1 MEVTAKET
9 QRRGPTEELRTGL
22 QEVPRLTAGRGQGG
36 GARNEGRDS
45 WIVGALAPR
54 RPDLRPRQ
62 NGQSKSWKRQRQT
75 ENSSETSAGHPP
87 AACGVG
93 RSGPG
98 GRTPGRPGGR
108 GRGLFGSGDAH
119 GSRRAEGQPWP
130 GAHAGGNGNGTR
142 TRASLL
148 RQGDPSPAPPKPR
161 RKPRR
166 PKGSWAAWSA
176 QTPPRDTERV
186 THSDAEDTTPRA
198 PGRGADRAGGR
209 RTPGG
214 GSRAPPARG
223 TRGPEAGRPPPLAA
237 EATTGSGRDP
247 PVPRPSGT
255 FHLSAPPSARFP
267 DPLNPHM
274 TGTVPEPSGTFRTAP
289 GPVSAQGFWKFLRP
303 APHSLKFTAQTFQ
316 KLPRR

>member
-62 NGQSKSWKRQRQT
+62 NDGQSKSWKRQRQT

-108 GRGLFGSGDAH
+108 GRGLFGSGDPH

-223 TRGPEAGRPPPLAA
+223 TRGPEAGRPPTPPHPRRWPQRRRPAQD
-237 EATTGSGRDP
+237 AT
-247 PVPRPSGT
+247 PRCPDLLELSI
-255 FHLSAPPSARFP
+255 SAPLPP
-267 DPLNPHM
+267 
-274 TGTVPEPSGTFRTAP
+274 P
-289 GPVSAQGFWKFLRP
+289 GS
-303 APHSLKFTAQTFQ
+303 QT
-316 KLPRR
+316 L